1 MTTEILGFIIIL
13 GAVIVLLA
21 RQHLNKSEDDPEVLE
36 AGAGRLRYELE
47 QSADEIINR
56 MTEHI
61 DRLER
66 MLREAD
72 YKSEL
77 LQQKINMLQAMGYT
91 DTAMPQQN
99 PQYNGEYAQGRPQ
112 MPAANNFAETQ
123 PASGTYY
130 ADMPQMPP
138 VSPVENQAANMPY
151 QDGVPSYAEAPSANM
166 PYQDGS
172 SQMPGSADVQEAGV
186 PYQEMPQTAPNVA
199 EQGPAA
205 VYTASAAVPAQDD
218 AAAAPANTAGA
229 AYEMKM
235 TPTEEKAWELVR
247 EASMKLEA
255 QYEAQANTMQSVQQS
270 DALQQAVDIQSGNI
284 EGLVSASI
292 NANPQQREAVDS
304 GVQALPEE
312 AQGLDT
318 EEATKNAREMIA
330 AGHDLEEIARAT
342 GLGIGAVHLIKQLQ
356 EMKKET

>member
-36 AGAGRLRYELE
+36 AATGRLRYELE

-61 DRLER
+61 DRLEK

-91 DTAMPQQN
+91 DAAMQQMPQYAERGYVQGMAQTAGINN
-99 PQYNGEYAQGRPQ
+99 PAEAQVVNASYHTVGVSQQTGTASASEAYNPNAVYQQG
-112 MPAANNFAETQ
+112 
-123 PASGTYY
+123 
-130 ADMPQMPP
+130 DMPQMTGMN
-138 VSPVENQAANMPY
+138 S
-151 QDGVPSYAEAPSANM
+151 
-166 PYQDGS
+166 
-172 SQMPGSADVQEAGV
+172 SADMQGAG
-186 PYQEMPQTAPNVA
+186 TAYRDVSQPAAPDMA
-199 EQGPAA
+199 EQSPAA
-205 VYTASAAVPAQDD
+205 VYTASADVPAQADMS
-218 AAAAPANTAGA
+218 AAPANNAAGE
-229 AYEMKM
+229 AYEMSPIDK
-235 TPTEEKAWELVR
+235 KAWDLVR
-247 EASMKLEA
+247 EASMKLEE

-284 EGLVSASI
+284 ESLVSAGV
-292 NANPQQREAVDS
+292 NANPQRRETADTEPQAS
-304 GVQALPEE
+304 AEEVQ
-312 AQGLDT
+312 GIDT
-318 EEATKNAREMIA
+318 EEATRNAKEMIA
-330 AGHDLEEIARAT
+330 SGYDLEEIAKAT

-356 EMKKET
+356 EMKK

>member
-36 AGAGRLRYELE
+36 AATGRLRYELE

-91 DTAMPQQN
+91 EAAMPQN
-99 PQYNGEYAQGRPQ
+99 PQYSGEYAQGRPQ
-112 MPAANNFAETQ
+112 MAAANNFGEKQA
-123 PASGTYY
+123 ANGTYH
-130 ADMPQMPP
+130 ADMHQMAPAAP
-138 VSPVENQAANMPY
+138 AENQAANMPY
-151 QDGVPSYAEAPSANM
+151 QDGTLPNYAEATSANM
-166 PYQDGS
+166 PYHQDGG
-172 SQMPGSADVQEAGV
+172 SQMSGAADAQDAGMT
-186 PYQEMPQTAPNVA
+186 YQEMPQTAPDMA
-199 EQGPAA
+199 EQSPAA
-205 VYTASAAVPAQDD
+205 VYTATAAAPAQNDV
-218 AAAAPANTAGA
+218 AAAPANTAGA
-229 AYEMKM
+229 AYEM

-284 EGLVSASI
+284 EGLVSASV
-292 NANPQQREAVDS
+292 NANPQQRAAADS
-304 GVQALPEE
+304 GAKAVAEE
-312 AQGLDT
+312 VQGLDT
-318 EEATKNAREMIA
+318 EEATRNAREMIA
-330 AGHDLEEIARAT
+330 SGYDLEEIARAT

-356 EMKKET
+356 EMKK